1 MDCLNNLHL
10 LPSAP
15 YEPGTPAPPHLSP
28 FVDGRTEGYLPQR
41 EKEILNLKG
50 EEIVEDEESSEEVDE
65 AKDDEMSDG
74 EEKGTAAA
82 AKGTAKGAGKDDAE
96 KRKGDLDSSSEEED
110 EEERI
115 MRGDMTAREAAA
127 LKEKKKKA
135 NEKLKKDI
143 AKEQV
148 ELGRSMMTNRQ
159 RKMYQKVENEK
170 KVKDEAIKLLK
181 VKRKTIAKKGKVA
194 K

>member
-1 MDCLNNLHL
+1 MGL
-10 LPSAP
+10 LKHFRQTLSHKVGAMLGGFEGGLSA
-15 YEPGTPAPPHLSP
+15 
-28 FVDGRTEGYLPQR
+28 RR
-41 EKEILNLKG
+41 LKTFHASRAHVNTL
-50 EEIVEDEESSEEVDE
+50 IQS
-65 AKDDEMSDG
+65 
-74 EEKGTAAA
+74 
-82 AKGTAKGAGKDDAE
+82 AG
-96 KRKGDLDSSSEEED
+96 
-110 EEERI
+110 
-115 MRGDMTAREAAA
+115 GDMTAREAAA